1 MRSLGNSRKHFF
13 VPAAIIINTLSDRP
27 LGVAKRIYLFFK
39 LCAVWILSTS
49 SLYALEVGDRVPD
62 FVMPAVEGAP
72 QRLSEYIGQPV
83 MLVWLNDCDN
93 CSEDLIDWQYFAE
106 SRADDGL
113 KTFFIWNAKKG
124 NKSPWSR
131 LPILEYN
138 KNNKNAWWFGS
149 EPVVMFINPDG
160 ILDFVYQDN
169 VEARKSEIL
178 DELKNWLNNRRWL
191 KVKGYN

>member
-1 MRSLGNSRKHFF
+1 MRSLGNSRKHVF
-13 VPAAIIINTLSDRP
+13 VPAAIIINILSDRP
-27 LGVAKRIYLFFK
+27 FGVAKRTYLFLK
-39 LCAVWILSTS
+39 LCVVWVLSTS

-62 FVMPAVEGAP
+62 FAMPAVKGAP

-113 KTFFIWNAKKG
+113 KTFFVWNAEKG
-124 NKSPWSR
+124 NTAPWSR

-138 KNNKNAWWFGS
+138 KNNKNAWWYGS

-160 ILDFVYQDN
+160 ILDFIYQDN

-178 DELKNWLNNRRWL
+178 DELKSWLNNRQWL
-191 KVKGYN
+191 KVKGYK

>member
-1 MRSLGNSRKHFF
+1 MRSLGNDRIHSIVSAKN
-13 VPAAIIINTLSDRP
+13 IINILSYRP
-27 LGVAKRIYLFFK
+27 LGFANRAYLLLK
-39 LCAVWILSTS
+39 ICAVWVLSTG

-62 FVMPAVEGAP
+62 FTMPAVKGAP

-83 MLVWLNDCDN
+83 MLVWLYDCDH
-93 CSEDLIDWQYFAE
+93 CSEELIDWQYFAE

-113 KTFFIWNAKKG
+113 KAFFIWNAEKG
-124 NKSPWSR
+124 NKAPWSR

-138 KNNKNAWWFGS
+138 KNNKNAWWYGS

-178 DELKNWLNNRRWL
+178 DELKSWLNNRQWL
-191 KVKGYN
+191 KVKGYK